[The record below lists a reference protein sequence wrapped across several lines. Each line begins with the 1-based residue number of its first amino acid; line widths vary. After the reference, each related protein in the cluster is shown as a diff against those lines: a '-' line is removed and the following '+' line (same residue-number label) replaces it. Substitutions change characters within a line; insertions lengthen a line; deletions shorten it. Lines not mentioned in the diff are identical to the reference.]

1 MNIITPVDELG
12 CAAEADTLAR
22 IVIPAQIER
31 LVDSIDSL
39 GAVWDGI
46 GTVYGRTPPDYPA
59 DALARLEDVA
69 ASINLANETVQDWIN
84 QYESRRN
91 GKVRR

>member
-22 IVIPAQIER
+22 IVIPSQIER
-31 LVDSIDSL
+31 LEENL
-39 GAVWDGI
+39 ARLEMVWRGI
-46 GTVYGRTPPDYPA
+46 GDVHGRTPSDYPA

-69 ASINLANETVQDWIN
+69 AFVKSANETVQRWFD
-84 QYESRRN
+84 QDARRPH
-91 GKVRR
+91 RP